1 MTIMNECG
9 EFVDEF
15 DPNADEMREANNR
28 RNAANANPASRVGR
42 AHEANSAVG
51 AQEVRS
57 QGVFDKIT
65 DVSLAQIDAL
75 MNADKDDLPL
85 VIEQSKAVSQ
95 LLTNLNNNMG
105 NAVKVAHIM
114 AMDGMDV
121 GGLKAT
127 MPRMLGGK

>member
-9 EFVDEF
+9 EFVDEW
-15 DPNADEMREANNR
+15 DANPDEIREANNR
-28 RNAANANPASRVGR
+28 RNAANANPQSRVGR
-42 AHEANSAVG
+42 AHEANSAAG

-75 MNADKDDLPL
+75 MHAGKDDLPL

>member
-15 DPNADEMREANNR
+15 DPNADEIRDANNR
-28 RNAANANPASRVGR
+28 RNAANANPQSRVGR
-42 AHEANSAVG
+42 AHAANSAAG

-57 QGVFDKIT
+57 QGVFDRIT
-65 DVSLAQIDAL
+65 DVSLAQIDEL
-75 MNADKDDLPL
+75 MRADKDDLP
-85 VIEQSKAVSQ
+85 VIIEKSKAVSQ

-105 NAVKVAHIM
+105 NAVKVAAIM
-114 AMDGMDV
+114 ASEGADVDG
-121 GGLKAT
+121 LRAT

>member
-15 DPNADEMREANNR
+15 DPNADEIRQDNAA
-28 RNAANANPASRVGR
+28 RNAERPKQQ
-42 AHEANSAVG
+42 
-51 AQEVRS
+51 AQQMPRS

-75 MNADKDDLPL
+75 MNADKEDLPV